1 MDNSIKGLLAA
12 VLLGVSSFAF
22 AGINVNTADVR
33 SLDKEL
39 AGVGKTTAAK
49 IVDERKNGEYRDM
62 KDLQKRVS
70 GFGAKLAAKNQ
81 EKIRFKD

>member
-1 MDNSIKGLLAA
+1 MNNSIKLALAA
-12 VLLGVSSFAF
+12 ALLSVTGFAF
-22 AGINVNTADVR
+22 ASVNVNTADAHA
-33 SLDKEL
+33 LDKEL

-49 IVDERKNGEYRDM
+49 IIEARKTGEFHDM